1 VTSEPDLPAR
11 LDFAVEQRET
21 VTPPALA
28 RHYGVSPD
36 KIVGWINSGE
46 LAAINVAAKPNG
58 RPRWRITA
66 EAVIEF
72 EQRRSSKPPITPT
85 RRRRRKDPNVI
96 EFF

>member
-1 VTSEPDLPAR
+1 MTSP
-11 LDFAVEQRET
+11 T
-21 VTPPALA
+21 ITPPQLA
-28 RHYGVSPD
+28 ERYAINVD
-36 KIVGWINSGE
+36 KVLGWIRSGE